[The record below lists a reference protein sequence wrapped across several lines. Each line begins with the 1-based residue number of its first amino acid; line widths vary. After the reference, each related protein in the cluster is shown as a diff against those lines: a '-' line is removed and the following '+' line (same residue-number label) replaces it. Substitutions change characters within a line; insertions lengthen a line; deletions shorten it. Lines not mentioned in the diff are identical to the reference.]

1 MRALGQ
7 LFEKESQEFR
17 KFQFSAFLTL
27 DSKSRLEIAAFVMD
41 LTFIKQELDLHEI
54 ELDFGTT
61 LNDDDL
67 SKMNI
72 KKENAE
78 KTLVQLLN
86 EQNLAEDIDLQPK
99 KLLDDVP
106 QDEGYFS
113 GASSNSSGGSSPES
127 NGSTSP
133 EAKHGHT
140 SPDGHQTQDFEK
152 MVPPKEVLAPL
163 ASLSAESVEK
173 TLNEV
178 ANETSEAIVYYEDPG
193 MVKQEFSF
201 QSSYQGSYQ
210 TAYYVTEP
218 APSYQVQQPQQQQV
232 PIDCQVQKPNS
243 EPSKARGGME
253 NLVVMKNPGLS
264 SVYYPHFQ
272 KRHTCYFMPQYPC
285 HSCSFNQMMYQR
297 NQYMW
302 HQQAYK
308 NSSWSMVGQGQTSE
322 VKETKPQ
329 VWSRKMSTMRSQ
341 KTDKGKKVLFFVTIP
356 SYQLIFS

>member
-1 MRALGQ
+1 MD
-7 LFEKESQEFR
+7 
-17 KFQFSAFLTL
+17 FSRT
-27 DSKSRLEIAAFVMD
+27 
-41 LTFIKQELDLHEI
+41 IKQELDLHEI

-67 SKMNI
+67 CQMKI
-72 KKENAE
+72 KKEVAE

-86 EQNLAEDIDLQPK
+86 EQNLAEDIDQQQPK
-99 KLLDDVP
+99 KLLDDAS
-106 QDEGYFS
+106 QDEGYSS
-113 GASSNSSGGSSPES
+113 GGSSTSSGGSSPES

-133 EAKHGHT
+133 EAKHGNT

-152 MVPPKEVLAPL
+152 MVPAKEVLAPL

-173 TLNEV
+173 ELSEA
-178 ANETSEAIVYYEDPG
+178 ANELSETIIYYQDPG
-193 MVKQEFSF
+193 AVKQEFSF
-201 QSSYQGSYQ
+201 QNSYQQGSSSYD

-218 APSYQVQQPQQQQV
+218 APSYQVQPPQQQV
-232 PIDCQVQKPNS
+232 PINVQVQKS
-243 EPSKARGGME
+243 TDQVPSKTSGGME

-264 SVYYPHFQ
+264 SVYQTHFQ

-297 NQYMW
+297 NQWQW

-322 VKETKPQ
+322 VQETKPQ
-329 VWSRKMSTMRSQ
+329 VWSRKMSTLRIA
-341 KTDKGKKVLFFVTIP
+341 KTDKGN
-356 SYQLIFS
+356 